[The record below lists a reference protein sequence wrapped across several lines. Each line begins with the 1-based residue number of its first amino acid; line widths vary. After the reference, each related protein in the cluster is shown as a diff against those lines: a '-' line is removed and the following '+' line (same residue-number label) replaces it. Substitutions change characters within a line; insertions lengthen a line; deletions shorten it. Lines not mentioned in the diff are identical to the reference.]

1 MSQQVRTYN
10 VDVPDFPSP
19 VSTVH
24 PTGRTTNFVLVRHGR
39 TEGNVRRVLVGR
51 LDIPLDE
58 LGEKQAEAVG
68 AYLSATH
75 KPDLVI
81 SSPLLRA
88 HNTARAIAARFDM
101 PISFDDELMELNF
114 GAYEG
119 LSVEQIGE
127 VNPDFVSTF
136 GDVDHDRHWPEGE
149 RLSEFHGRVMGAFMR
164 LASMHEDQTIVVVSH
179 GGVLGSFSAQLLG
192 THPNDWTRFQIQ
204 NCSVTHVEL
213 GPEGSIIHCFNETT
227 HLTEINAAHQ

>member
-1 MSQQVRTYN
+1 MSHQTRTYN
-10 VDVPDFPSP
+10 VDIPEFPSP
-19 VSTVH
+19 VTIAH
-24 PTGRTTNFVLVRHGR
+24 PTGGNTHFVLVRHGR

-68 AYLSATH
+68 DYLVTTH
-75 KPDLVI
+75 KPDIVI
-81 SSPLLRA
+81 SSPLIRA

-101 PISFDDELMELNF
+101 PISFDEELMELNF

-119 LSVEQIGE
+119 MSVEQISE
-127 VNPDFVSTF
+127 VNPEFVATF

-149 RLSEFHGRVMGAFMR
+149 RLSEFHERVMGAFTR
-164 LASMHEDQTIVVVSH
+164 IASIYNNHTVVVVSH
-179 GGVLGSFSAQLLG
+179 GGVLGSWSAQLMG

-213 GPEGSIIHCFNETT
+213 GPASSTIHRFNDVD
-227 HLTEINAAHQ
+227 HLLDINASHQ